1 MGISG
6 AGSYQVER
14 EGLRFLVPVAH
25 ENELRVCKY
34 LPTMHLLG
42 SHIMVGDLGY
52 GMRPMRYTLTSRN
65 PLKRSSTGK

>member
-6 AGSYQVER
+6 AGSYHVER

-34 LPTMHLLG
+34 LPPMHLLG

-52 GMRPMRYTLTSRN
+52 GMRPM
-65 PLKRSSTGK
+65 